1 MRLETIMKSEQ
12 KESPR
17 AKLEHLYS
25 KMFFAENPKAKN
37 ANKRLDH
44 TEQSNKQDQRD
55 VRGGISLQNPF
66 SPPSQLPFF

>member
-12 KESPR
+12 KESLR

-25 KMFFAENPKAKN
+25 KMFSAPNPKAKN
-37 ANKRLDH
+37 ANKGLDH

-55 VRGGISLQNPF
+55 VRGSISLQNPF